1 MVMMGGDF
9 NFENA
14 NTYYKNIDKLLYYL
28 NKVSECIKV
37 KAGHKHSLR
46 HWVRSNNPYLILNS
60 NRTDTG
66 IMVQKFDGGK
76 WPAIHQNFSF
86 LLMFFYEVYNQS
98 FI

>member
-46 HWVRSNNPYLILNS
+46 HWVRSNNPYLI
-60 NRTDTG
+60 
-66 IMVQKFDGGK
+66 
-76 WPAIHQNFSF
+76 
-86 LLMFFYEVYNQS
+86 
-98 FI
+98 